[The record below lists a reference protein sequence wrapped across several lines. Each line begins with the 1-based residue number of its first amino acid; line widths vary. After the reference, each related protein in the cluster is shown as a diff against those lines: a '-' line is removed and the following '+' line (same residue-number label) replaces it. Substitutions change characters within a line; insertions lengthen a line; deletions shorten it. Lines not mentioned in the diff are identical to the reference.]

1 MSQLDQLVQIGS
13 VKADQKPSFDK
24 IVDKSLYAEALKR
37 VQEKFGKVQ

>member
-13 VKADQKPSFDK
+13 IKGKKPTFEQ

-37 VQEKFGKVQ
+37 VEAKFGKVQ